1 MSLSRGRHRAD
12 RAQLRTT
19 TVPGRVS
26 APVADSGRTP
36 PVPAMPEAAPVA
48 RPASED
54 TFEVEDAPFD
64 APTIGA
70 VERRPHAG
78 RLPSA
83 IGWSS
88 AGIALDAGRAGPYW
102 VSAGSLVG
110 RGHAWAGTTRQDS
123 YALAFP
129 EGEGSLVLAVADGL
143 GSRSRSQLG
152 ARHLAAAVAREF
164 VTAEQE
170 SAATDDET
178 LLLEAIARA
187 QSELAAVWAP
197 AYGVTDTRALACT
210 LAVVVLPA
218 DLGTRPVLAARVG
231 DSTVFTA
238 TDAES
243 EPFDEVFPLGDG
255 PINMVSASL
264 PAAGF
269 RKDIEIRRLDPAG
282 LSKLVL
288 CTDGVADDVYESP
301 GVRAWLA
308 RRWQRPCTER
318 WMLESLSYARAGS
331 QDDRTAVVVWLSPGT
346 GPARP
351 PAAGEGADG
360 AD

>member
-1 MSLSRGRHRAD
+1 MALSRGRHRAD

-19 TVPGRVS
+19 AAPGCLP
-26 APVADSGRTP
+26 APVADSGRP
-36 PVPAMPEAAPVA
+36 PPAPAAQQPEPEA
-48 RPASED
+48 RPAGND
-54 TFEVEDAPFD
+54 TFEVADAPFD

-70 VERRPHAG
+70 VERRPHAA

-83 IGWSS
+83 AGWSS

-102 VSAGSLVG
+102 VSAGSVVG
-110 RGHAWAGTTRQDS
+110 RGHAWAGSTRQDS
-123 YALAFP
+123 YALAFS
-129 EGEGSLVLAVADGL
+129 EGGSSLVLAVADGL

-170 SAATDDET
+170 PAAPDDEV
-178 LLLEAIARA
+178 LLLEAITRA
-187 QSELAAVWAP
+187 QNELTEVWAP
-197 AYGVTDTRALACT
+197 AYGVADTRALACT

-243 EPFDEVFPLGDG
+243 EPFEAVFPLGDG
-255 PINMVSASL
+255 PINLVSASL

-269 RKDIEIRRLDPAG
+269 RDDIEIRHLDPAAF
-282 LSKLVL
+282 SKLIL

-318 WMLESLSYARAGS
+318 WMLESLGYARAGS
-331 QDDRTAVVVWLSPGT
+331 QDDRTAVVVWLRPDA

-351 PAAGEGADG
+351 PDAGEEADG

>member
-1 MSLSRGRHRAD
+1 MSPSRGRHRAD
-12 RAQLRTT
+12 RTQVRTT
-19 TVPGRVS
+19 SVPGCLS
-26 APVADSGRTP
+26 APVADSGCTP
-36 PVPAMPEAAPVA
+36 PVPAAPQEELVA
-48 RPASED
+48 RPASKD
-54 TFEVEDAPFD
+54 TFAVEDAPFE

-70 VERRPHAG
+70 AERRSQAG

-83 IGWSS
+83 VGWSS
-88 AGIALDAGRAGPYW
+88 AGIALDAGQAGPYW

-110 RGHAWAGTTRQDS
+110 RGHAWAGSTRQDS
-123 YALAFP
+123 YALAFS
-129 EGEGSLVLAVADGL
+129 ESGGSLVLAVADGL

-152 ARHLAAAVAREF
+152 ARHLSAAVAREF

-170 SAATDDET
+170 SAATDDEA
-178 LLLEAIARA
+178 LLLAAIAQA
-187 QSELAAVWAP
+187 QSELEAVWAP

-218 DLGTRPVLAARVG
+218 DLGTRPVLAARIG

-243 EPFDEVFPLGDG
+243 EPFDEVFPLSDG

-269 RKDIEIRRLDPAG
+269 REDIEIRRLDPAG
-282 LSKLVL
+282 FSKLVL

-308 RRWQRPCTER
+308 RRWRHPCTER

-331 QDDRTAVVVWLSPGT
+331 QDDRTAVVVWLRPGT
-346 GPARP
+346 GPARTP
-351 PAAGEGADG
+351 DAGEGADG

>member
-1 MSLSRGRHRAD
+1 MALSRGRHRAD
-12 RAQLRTT
+12 RAQPRTT
-19 TVPGRVS
+19 TVPGCLP
-26 APVADSGRTP
+26 APVAGPGCTP
-36 PVPAMPEAAPVA
+36 PVPAAQQAEPGT
-48 RPASED
+48 RPAVED
-54 TFEVEDAPFD
+54 AFEVEDAPFD

-70 VERRPHAG
+70 VERRPGAA

-83 IGWSS
+83 AGWSS

-110 RGHAWAGTTRQDS
+110 RGHAWAGHTRQDS
-123 YALAFP
+123 YALAFS
-129 EGEGSLVLAVADGL
+129 EDGGSVVLAVADGL

-164 VTAEQE
+164 VAAERE
-170 SAATDDET
+170 SAVTDDEA
-178 LLLEAIARA
+178 LLLEAISRA
-187 QSELAAVWAP
+187 QNELAEVWAP
-197 AYGVTDTRALACT
+197 AYGVPDTRALACT
-210 LAVVVLPA
+210 LAVVVLPV
-218 DLGTRPVLAARVG
+218 DLAGRPVLAARIG

-238 TDAES
+238 TDAEP
-243 EPFDEVFPLGDG
+243 EPFAEVFPLGDG

-269 RKDIEIRRLDPAG
+269 REDIEIRRLDPAG
-282 LSKLVL
+282 FSKLVL

-318 WMLESLSYARAGS
+318 WMLESLGYARAGS
-331 QDDRTAVVVWLSPGT
+331 QDDRTAVVVWLPD
-346 GPARP
+346 
-351 PAAGEGADG
+351 AGEGAVG